1 MKIRTI
7 LGDVLR
13 GLFHRPATRL
23 YPIVRAETSDRLRG
37 RLRWTPDKC
46 TGCALCVKDCPAAA
60 LELIDVDRANKLFRM
75 RYHVDRC
82 TFCAQCVQSCRFK
95 CIELCRDDWELAA
108 LTRDAYTID
117 YREKEAA
124 NAVVE

>member
-13 GLFHRPATRL
+13 DLVHRPVTRL
-23 YPIVRAETSDRLRG
+23 YPAVRAAAPERLRG

-60 LELIDVDRANKLFRM
+60 LELIDVDRANKRFIM

-82 TFCAQCVQSCRFK
+82 AFCGQCVQSCRFK
-95 CIELCRDDWELAA
+95 CIELHSDDWELAA
-108 LTRDAYTID
+108 LTRDGYAITYG
-117 YREKEAA
+117 EPEVAHVA
-124 NAVVE
+124 